1 MLWLG
6 YVLTRGLPE
15 NCQKDVGICR
25 SDLQWL
31 VPNVD
36 EFGVTPERASTAAA
50 STSTEG
56 TPDAYPD
63 APDTHPDAHPDAHPG
78 RSRDSLLKR
87 HRLVSLDGLKGHDPA
102 PRRVGDV
109 VFVEVFRLF
118 LVIAGVIG
126 GLAIGDHMGGR
137 SSTAPLIG
145 ITLGALVTYL
155 AGGIVGRLLDRG
167 VAGAVHELRSMPA
180 SEVFAGSVVGTTG
193 LLAGLVAGLP
203 LVALVH
209 SSADYPAVAAL
220 AWVLCAAG
228 TRLGVTKGREIIRA
242 AGFSHLVE
250 RPGDPPPHNALLIDA
265 SAVLDRHLFVLGRS
279 GLLAGGVV
287 VPRFVVDEVRALA
300 ESPDPVSSRRARR
313 GLESIDSLRAG
324 GVDVRLTD
332 DEVPELDDPGDRAL
346 VVAHRL
352 HVRLATCSADLAERA
367 QAEGVDTI
375 DLRRLM
381 SELAPDHPPG
391 EKLTIDLVK
400 SGRQPRQAV
409 GYLPEGDMVVVND
422 ASHLV
427 GRDGVDVVVASAR
440 QTSQGYLVFAHLP
453 AGAPSAIATPDSVR
467 V

>member
-1 MLWLG
+1 M
-6 YVLTRGLPE
+6 PE
-15 NCQKDVGICR
+15 NCQKHVGISP
-25 SDLQWL
+25 SDLQWMT
-31 VPNVD
+31 PKVD
-36 EFGVTPERASTAAA
+36 EFRVTSERASA
-50 STSTEG
+50 TSVPSSAES
-56 TPDAYPD
+56 
-63 APDTHPDAHPDAHPG
+63 APDGLPDRPAE
-78 RSRDSLLKR
+78 SVLKR
-87 HRLVSLDGLKGHDPA
+87 NRLVSLDGLRGRDA
-102 PRRVGDV
+102 SPRLLGDV

-126 GLAIGDHMGGR
+126 GLAIGDHMGR
-137 SSTAPLIG
+137 NTTAPLIG

-155 AGGIVGRLLDRG
+155 AGGIVGRFLDRG
-167 VAGAVHELRSMPA
+167 VAGAVLELRSMPA

-250 RPGDPPPHNALLIDA
+250 RPDDPPPHNALLIDT

-279 GLLAGGVV
+279 GLLTGGVV

-313 GLESIDSLRAG
+313 GLEAIDSLRAG

-332 DEVPELDDPGDRAL
+332 DEVPELEDPGERAL
-346 VVAHRL
+346 AVAHRL

-367 QAEGVDTI
+367 ESEGIAAV

-381 SELAPDHPPG
+381 SELAPDHPAG
-391 EKLTIDLVK
+391 EKLVIDLVK
-400 SGRQPRQAV
+400 AGRQPRQAV

-427 GRDGVDVVVASAR
+427 GRAQVEVVVSSAR
-440 QTSQGYLVFAHLP
+440 QTSQGYLVFAHLVAGGPLAVP
-453 AGAPSAIATPDSVR
+453 APDSVR